1 MLTVGE
7 SLFFSQ
13 TFLEILS
20 AVSINLNG
28 LYDVQLDQN
37 STSIIPADGSDLKE
51 KVARLEVCWLIMLRS
66 RTPLDAMQPEMP
78 KPQITLTTQYSMI
91 PNHLQQQVLQT

>member
-1 MLTVGE
+1 MHRLTVGE

-13 TFLEILS
+13 TFSEILS

-51 KVARLEVCWLIMLRS
+51 KVARLEVLLINYA
-66 RTPLDAMQPEMP
+66 PLSH
-78 KPQITLTTQYSMI
+78 TT
-91 PNHLQQQVLQT
+91 